1 MCSFLGGRRP
11 MHLKRVTILSE
22 KYPTVERYPFNLKN
36 LRETRSMEFDTPIS
50 FFVGENGTGKSTLLR
65 AISHRCGIFIWEPIE
80 GLRYEHNP
88 YEEQL
93 YKYIDIEWTDGKVP
107 GSFFASEIFQYFAK
121 IVDERAI
128 VSSKNLKYYGGK
140 SLITQS
146 HGQSHMAFFQS
157 RYQIKGIYFLDEPEN
172 ALSPRTQLEFLKVLK
187 KMRGSGHAQFIIATH
202 SPILLSLPG
211 AKIYSFDLSP
221 IEQICY
227 EKTEHYRVYSDFFI
241 NRDKY
246 LDAL

>member
-1 MCSFLGGRRP
+1 MI
-11 MHLKRVTILSE
+11 HLKKLLILHD
-22 KYPTVERYPFNLKN
+22 KFPTVDRYPFHLKIFQK
-36 LRETRSMEFDTPIS
+36 TRSLEFDSPIT
-50 FFVGENGTGKSTLLR
+50 FFIGENGSGKSTLLKALAKKSR
-65 AISHRCGIFIWEPIE
+65 VHIWQNSAYS
-80 GLRYEHNP
+80 RFEHNP

-107 GSFFASEIFQYFAK
+107 GSYFASEIFQYFAK
-121 IVDERAI
+121 IVDERAV
-128 VSSKNLKYYGGK
+128 VSSQNLKYYGGK

-187 KMRGSGHAQFIIATH
+187 NMKDSGHAQFIIATH

-211 AKIYSFDLSP
+211 AKIYSFDQSP
-221 IEQICY
+221 IEQIRY
-227 EKTEHYRVYSDFFI
+227 EKTDHYHVYSDFFI

-246 LDAL
+246 LDTL

>member
-1 MCSFLGGRRP
+1 

-22 KYPTVERYPFNLKN
+22 KYPPVACYPFNIEN
-36 LRETRSMEFDTPIS
+36 FNETRSVEFDAPIS

-65 AISHRCGIFIWEPIE
+65 AIAHRCDIFIWEPIE

-88 YEEQL
+88 YKEQL

-107 GSFFASEIFQYFAK
+107 GSFFASEIFQYFAN
-121 IVDERAI
+121 IVDERAV
-128 VSSKNLKYYGGK
+128 VSPKNLRYYGGK

-187 KMRGSGHAQFIIATH
+187 NMREAQFIIATH

-211 AKIYSFDLSP
+211 AKIYSFDSSP
-221 IEQICY
+221 IKQICY
-227 EKTEHYRVYSDFFI
+227 EETDHYRVYSDFFI

-246 LDAL
+246 LDTL